1 MTTPTAEEGVA
12 AAQRGLRV
20 LTADE
25 DKAALETTA
34 KVLQG
39 LGHDVTALAVHVTE
53 AAAHIVAEEPDLAV
67 VVVHQ
72 DDDHALSLIE
82 EINEYSSGPVI
93 AVLHGEDREFVRD
106 AASRGV
112 YAYARLETPD
122 AVQGAIEVAMARHA
136 EATALA
142 DKVDQLEGAL
152 DRRAIIERAK
162 GILMER
168 HGITEQEA
176 FEKLRAAAR
185 ASNRRVVDLAR
196 AVADTRSLLPRD
208 PEDAQA
214 GAPGD

>member
-1 MTTPTAEEGVA
+1 VA
-12 AAQRGLRV
+12 DQGATAAQRGLRV

-25 DKAALETTA
+25 DREALETTA
-34 KVLQG
+34 AVLEG

-53 AAAHIVAEEPDLAV
+53 AAAHIVADEPDLAV
-67 VVVHQ
+67 VVVHE

-93 AVLHGEDREFVRD
+93 AVLHGEDPGFVRD
-106 AASRGV
+106 AAQRGV

-136 EATALA
+136 EATELS

-168 HGITEQEA
+168 HGITEQQA
-176 FEKLRAAAR
+176 FDKLRASAR

-196 AVADTRSLLPRD
+196 AVSDTRPLLPSNARD
-208 PEDAQA
+208 GSD
-214 GAPGD
+214 GTPGD